1 MWIAVQLGYH
11 HYSPDDIKNDTLFMN
26 RINYSTDKEII
37 ELWTLDDD
45 MLSLLEYDN
54 IIENYGYPVL
64 PYLIDENNKIIAEP
78 DQLGW
83 WDSGDI
89 TDELI
94 PFGIKEM
101 NFIMQE
107 FDGLLEIFV
116 DEELL
121 EKNEIEP
128 IFEEGLVIMRFLTE
142 DEEHDQIEE

>member
-1 MWIAVQLGYH
+1 MWIAVQLAYH

-83 WDSGDI
+83 WDAGDI

>member
-1 MWIAVQLGYH
+1 MWIAVQLAYH
-11 HYSPDDIKNDTLFMN
+11 HYSPNEIKNDTLFMN
-26 RINYSTDKEII
+26 RMNYSTDKEII

-45 MLSLLEYDN
+45 MLSLLEYDD

-64 PYLIDENNKIIAEP
+64 PYLIDENNKVIAEP
-78 DQLGW
+78 YQLGW
-83 WDSGDI
+83 WDAGDI
-89 TDELI
+89 ADELI

-107 FDGLLEIFV
+107 FDGLLEVFV

-142 DEEHDQIEE
+142 DEEYDQIEE